1 MVRDAPWEYDEAF
14 LEKHKIDF
22 LAHDD
27 IPYTTDDCEDT
38 YAMIKSKDM
47 FVATERTEG
56 EVQLHSSVLIRTMI
70 FGWSRSN

>member
-1 MVRDAPWEYDEAF
+1 MCDAPWEYDEAF

-27 IPYTTDDCEDT
+27 IPYTTEDCEDT
-38 YAMIKSKDM
+38 YAKIKAKDM

-56 EVQLHSSVLIRTMI
+56 EYFLPTSLCKQMYRQLR
-70 FGWSRSN
+70 